1 MKIRTSIIV
10 ILVMVNV
17 LLGGTLLLFLKKP
30 EPKIVDT
37 NVTIHEAIEQTASM
51 EHPDFIKEEYIL
63 ILPEGENIALKKKV
77 KASDFNDV
85 YTPRKVVDGI
95 ATGPSYWE
103 GKANAYPNI
112 ITVDLEEESSIHA
125 IRVCLSPMAI
135 WGKRVQTFSVLTSN
149 DGDKFTELYPSKDYK
164 FDPDTGNEVQFLF
177 DNISTRYV
185 QLAFTGNTGAG
196 GAQVAEFEI
205 YSNGK

>member
-1 MKIRTSIIV
+1 MKIRTTIIV
-10 ILVMVNV
+10 ILVFINV
-17 LLGGTLLLFLKKP
+17 LLGGILLFVLKKP
-30 EPKIVDT
+30 ELKILDT
-37 NVTIHEAIEQTASM
+37 NVMIHETIEQTASM
-51 EHPDFIKEEYIL
+51 EHPDFIKEEYVL

-77 KASDFNDV
+77 KASSFNDV

-103 GKANAYPNI
+103 GKPDTYPNT

-135 WGKRVQTFSVLTSN
+135 WGKRVQTFSVLTSM
-149 DGDKFTELYPSKDYK
+149 DGENFTTLYETKDYT

-177 DNISTRYV
+177 DTMKTRYV
-185 QLAFTGNTGAG
+185 MLEFTNNTGSG
-196 GAQVAEFEI
+196 GAQIAELEV
-205 YSNGK
+205 YSK

>member
-1 MKIRTSIIV
+1 MKIRTTIII
-10 ILVMVNV
+10 ILVFINV
-17 LLGGTLLLFLKKP
+17 LLGGILLFVLKKP
-30 EPKIVDT
+30 ELKILDT
-37 NVTIHEAIEQTASM
+37 NVMIHETIEQTASM
-51 EHPDFIKEEYIL
+51 EHPDFIKEEYVL

-77 KASDFNDV
+77 KASSFNDV

-103 GKANAYPNI
+103 GKPETYPNT

-135 WGKRVQTFSVLTSN
+135 WGKRVQTFSVLTSM
-149 DGDKFTELYPSKDYK
+149 DGENFTTLYESKDYT

-177 DNISTRYV
+177 DAMKTRYV
-185 QLAFTGNTGAG
+185 MLEFTNNTGSG
-196 GAQVAEFEI
+196 GAQIAELEV
-205 YSNGK
+205 YSK

>member
-1 MKIRTSIIV
+1 MKIRTTIIA
-10 ILVMVNV
+10 ILVLVNV

-30 EPKIVDT
+30 ELKIIDS

-51 EHPDFIKEEYIL
+51 EHPDFIKEEYTL

-77 KASDFNDV
+77 EASNFNDV

-103 GKANAYPNI
+103 GKGNTYPNT
-112 ITVDLEEESSIHA
+112 ITVDLEEEATIHA
-125 IRVCLSPMAI
+125 IRICLSPMAI
-135 WGKRVQTFSVLTSN
+135 WGKRVQTFSVHTSN
-149 DGDKFTELYPSKDYK
+149 DGEKFTELYPSKDYT

-177 DNISTRYV
+177 DDISTRYV
-185 QLAFTGNTGAG
+185 KLEFTGNTGSG
-196 GAQVAEFEI
+196 GAQVAELEI
-205 YSNGK
+205 YSK

>member
-1 MKIRTSIIV
+1 MKIRTTIIV
-10 ILVMVNV
+10 ILVFINV
-17 LLGGTLLLFLKKP
+17 LLGVILLFVLKKP
-30 EPKIVDT
+30 ELKILDT
-37 NVTIHEAIEQTASM
+37 NVMIHETIEQTASM
-51 EHPDFIKEEYIL
+51 EHPDFIKEEYVL

-77 KASDFNDV
+77 KASSFNDV

-103 GKANAYPNI
+103 GKPETYPNT

-135 WGKRVQTFSVLTSN
+135 WGKRVQTFSVLTSM
-149 DGDKFTELYPSKDYK
+149 DGENFTTLYESKDYT

-177 DNISTRYV
+177 DAMKTRYV
-185 QLAFTGNTGAG
+185 MLEFTNNTGSG
-196 GAQVAEFEI
+196 GAQIAELEV
-205 YSNGK
+205 YSK

>member
-1 MKIRTSIIV
+1 MKIRTTIIV
-10 ILVMVNV
+10 ILVFINV
-17 LLGGTLLLFLKKP
+17 LLGGILLFVLKKP
-30 EPKIVDT
+30 ELKILDT
-37 NVTIHEAIEQTASM
+37 NVMIHETIEQTASM
-51 EHPDFIKEEYIL
+51 EHPDFIKEEYVL

-77 KASDFNDV
+77 KASSFNDV

-103 GKANAYPNI
+103 GKPDTYPNT

-135 WGKRVQTFSVLTSN
+135 WGKRVQTFSVLTSM
-149 DGDKFTELYPSKDYK
+149 DGENFTTLYESKDYT

-177 DNISTRYV
+177 DAMKTRYV
-185 QLAFTGNTGAG
+185 MLEFTNNTGSG
-196 GAQVAEFEI
+196 GAQIAELEV
-205 YSNGK
+205 YSK

>member
-1 MKIRTSIIV
+1 MKIRTIIILLVSI
-10 ILVMVNV
+10 NV
-17 LLGGTLLLFLKKP
+17 LLGGTLLFILKKP
-30 EPKIVDT
+30 ELKILDA
-37 NVTIHEAIEQTASM
+37 NVTIHETIEQTASM
-51 EHPDFIKEEYIL
+51 EHPDFIKEEYVL
-63 ILPEGENIALKKKV
+63 VLPEGENIALKKKV
-77 KASDFNDV
+77 KASSFNDV

-103 GKANAYPNI
+103 GKPDSYPNT
-112 ITVDLEEESSIHA
+112 ITVDLEEESTIHA

-149 DGDKFTELYPSKDYK
+149 DGKNFTEFYESKDYT

-177 DNISTRYV
+177 DDIITRYV
-185 QLAFTGNTGAG
+185 MLEFTNNTGSG

-205 YSNGK
+205 YCK